1 MSMIEWDAASR
12 SLVPVVG
19 PRRPELVALP
29 TELPT
34 VAQLFTFAR
43 DAELRFETL
52 RLAIDER
59 TFGTR
64 GEQHALIDVMVRHP
78 GQAKVTTSDPSRGT
92 RGNYEIWI
100 SDGVTVRTYS
110 GISKVGT
117 ERPSRRTIRGLDD
130 PDLPGSSTVYV
141 PVTALPM
148 ESLPETFVHPAGLCQ
163 NVLATGDCRI
173 LGTAD
178 HIGRE
183 VIIVECHHPR
193 TVEVTEDRPDHQL
206 QVWFDRETGIVARL
220 VETIARRVTRDA
232 VTTSLGPN
240 ATLPPTAF
248 TFTFPSD
255 ARMLF

>member
-1 MSMIEWDAASR
+1 MSLRVWDAASR
-12 SLVPVVG
+12 SPVQVAG
-19 PRRPELVALP
+19 ARRPELVALP

-34 VAQLFTFAR
+34 LAQLFTFVR

-64 GEQHALIDVMVRHP
+64 GEQHVLIDVMIRHP
-78 GQAKVTTSDPSRGT
+78 GEAKVTTSDPSRGT

-117 ERPSRRTIRGLDD
+117 ERPVRRGVRGLDD
-130 PDLPGSSTVYV
+130 PDLPGTSTVYR
-141 PVTALPM
+141 PLTPLPM
-148 ESLPETFVHPAGLCQ
+148 ESLPEMFVHPAGLCQ
-163 NVLATGDCRI
+163 SVLATGDCRI
-173 LGTAD
+173 VGTAD
-178 HIGRE
+178 HNGRE

-232 VTTSLGPN
+232 VATSLGPN
-240 ATLPPTAF
+240 AALPPTAF

>member
-1 MSMIEWDAASR
+1 
-12 SLVPVVG
+12 V
-19 PRRPELVALP
+19 RRPELVALP
-29 TELPT
+29 SELPT

-52 RLAIDER
+52 RMGIDER

-64 GEQHALIDVMVRHP
+64 GEQHVLIDAMIRHP

-117 ERPSRRTIRGLDD
+117 ERPARRRVRGLGN
-130 PDLPGSSTVYV
+130 PDLPGTSTAYR
-141 PVTALPM
+141 PVTALQM
-148 ESLPETFVHPAGLCQ
+148 ESLPETFIHPAGLCQ
-163 NVLATGDCRI
+163 NVLATGDCRVV
-173 LGTAD
+173 GTAD
-178 HIGRE
+178 HNGRE
-183 VIIVECHHPR
+183 VIILECHHPR
-193 TVEVTEDRPDHQL
+193 TVEVSEDRPDHQL

-220 VETIARRVTRDA
+220 VETIALRVTRDA

-240 ATLPPTAF
+240 AALPPTAF
-248 TFTFPSD
+248 TFAFPSD
-255 ARMLF
+255 ARMLY